1 MEKGKRVMKIGELE
15 RLSGVPRH
23 TIHQYL
29 RHGLLPPPA
38 RTGRTMAYYDDSHL
52 ERLAEIKRVK
62 GSARVPIAFLKRV
75 LGEAG
80 AAGKEEAGEAAPGTG
95 KAPGEARR
103 RQIREAAFRVFLEKG
118 YQGARVQ
125 DITAA
130 AGISTGAFYIY
141 YRDKRDLFMDTIDE
155 LIRDT
160 VAGLEEVAAREGDLL
175 KATAEIARF
184 YIDNYGYFSGI
195 INQLRGLMA
204 SAEPSARDKFASL
217 HNRMADPIVRE
228 IRAAVEAGRIRDL
241 DPELLARAL
250 MGMVEFLAILLTFDD
265 RYTTDQAVSF
275 LVDLFTKG
283 VGRG

>member
-1 MEKGKRVMKIGELE
+1 METARRRMKIGELE

-52 ERLAEIKRVK
+52 MRLAEIKRVK
-62 GSARVPIAFLKRV
+62 GSARVPLAFLKRV

-80 AAGKEEAGEAAPGTG
+80 AAGKEEAGEAAAGTG

-118 YQGARVQ
+118 YQRARVQ
-125 DITAA
+125 DIAA
-130 AGISTGAFYIY
+130 ASGISTGTFYLY

-155 LIRDT
+155 LIQDT
-160 VAGLEEVAAREGDLL
+160 VSGLEEVAAREGDPI
-175 KATAEIARF
+175 KAAAELARF

-204 SAEPSARDKFASL
+204 SAEPSARDKFISL

-228 IRAAVEAGRIRDL
+228 LRAAAEREGIREV

-250 MGMVEFLAILLTFDD
+250 MGMVEFLAIRLTFDD

-275 LVDLFTKG
+275 LVDLLMRG
-283 VGRG
+283 VGRD